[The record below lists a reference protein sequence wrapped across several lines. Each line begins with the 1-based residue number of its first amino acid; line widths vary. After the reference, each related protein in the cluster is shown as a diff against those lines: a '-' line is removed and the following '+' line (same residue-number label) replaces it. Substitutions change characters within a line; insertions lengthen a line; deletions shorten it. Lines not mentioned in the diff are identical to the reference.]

1 MSQGARQREVAA
13 ANVRRDGTA
22 HGFTAIELLITM
34 GIAAIFASLA
44 LPSFVDTI
52 RSTRLQ
58 TTAEMLQTD
67 LLMARREAIKRN
79 QRVLLCPARANA
91 VVGTDDLCLQD
102 KSKWADGWVLCY
114 VNTDPAAA
122 SSTCNT
128 PVSADNPNPI
138 IRRSKLDATLYIDTT
153 LGPKYIAFDAN
164 GKTSNDTS
172 TAANP
177 NPSSKLKVAGNWSGS
192 SASWFLCTQGSGV
205 ISVKKKLPADASDPC

>member
-22 HGFTAIELLITM
+22 RGFTAIELLITI

-44 LPSFVDTI
+44 LPSFVDTV
-52 RSTRLQ
+52 RSTRMQ

-79 QRVLLCPARANA
+79 QRVLLCPASPNV
-91 VVGTDDLCLQD
+91 VVGTGDLCLKD
-102 KSKWADGWVLCY
+102 KSKWSDGWVLCY
-114 VNTDPAAA
+114 VNTQTG
-122 SSTCNT
+122 TCDT
-128 PVSADNPNPI
+128 LVSADNPNPI

>member
-1 MSQGARQREVAA
+1 MSQRVRQPGVVAA
-13 ANVRRDGTA
+13 TVRTDGRA
-22 HGFTAIELLITM
+22 HGFTAIELLITI

-44 LPSFVDTI
+44 LPSFVDTV
-52 RSTRLQ
+52 RSTRMQ

-102 KSKWADGWVLCY
+102 KSKWGDGWVLCY
-114 VNTDPAAA
+114 VNTAAA
-122 SSTCNT
+122 TTTCNT
-128 PVSADNPNPI
+128 PVSDSNPNPI
-138 IRRSKLDATLYIDTT
+138 IRRGKLDATISIDAA
-153 LGPKYIAFDAN
+153 LGPKYIAFDPN
-164 GKTSNDTS
+164 GKTSNDTF

-177 NPSSKLKVAGNWSGS
+177 NPASKLKIAGNWSGA

-205 ISVKKKLPADASDPC
+205 ISVKKKAAADASDPC

>member
-1 MSQGARQREVAA
+1 MSRGARSGAVAA
-13 ANVRRDGTA
+13 TNVRTDGTA

-44 LPSFVDTI
+44 LPSFVDTV

-67 LLMARREAIKRN
+67 ILLARREAIKRN
-79 QRVLLCPARANA
+79 QRVLLCPVRTNA
-91 VVGTDDLCLQD
+91 VAGTDDLCLQD
-102 KSKWADGWVLCY
+102 KSKWSDGWVLCY
-114 VNTDPAAA
+114 VDTNAA
-122 SSTCNT
+122 SPSCKTA
-128 PVSADNPNPI
+128 VSATNPNPI
-138 IRRSKLDATLYIDTT
+138 IRRSKLDATISIDTNV
-153 LGPKYIAFDAN
+153 GPKYIAFDPN
-164 GKTSNDTS
+164 GKTSNDSS

-177 NPSSKLKVAGNWSGS
+177 NPLSKLKIAGNWSGS